1 MEHIYIP
8 PSGLLGTIRPLTHDL
23 AVILTKTLDLDLG
36 FQDKN
41 KTSVTQAHSNDMT

>member
-36 FQDKN
+36 FQDKTE
-41 KTSVTQAHSNDMT
+41 TSVTQVFPNEMT